1 MAIDRLLRPSRGVLA
16 VPMAD
21 LADGTTVLVGPDG
34 STCPFD
40 APTHAIL
47 DAWRAIATTTPDAA
61 TFGGNISAALVDSL
75 DLGLAASTTD
85 NELVIT
91 SLGNEVSPTFRNVDM
106 KFDVMRDANKNDTGV
121 FNLATNLFKGKD
133 SRYGFVDRI
142 GSDAA
147 AAYAAG
153 QVVSIYEGNTDAPID
168 VAADRAN
175 LKLEQNPI
183 TTGNVTDNYTLGA

>member
-1 MAIDRLLRPSRGVLA
+1 MAIDRLLRPSRGILA

-40 APTHAIL
+40 APTSAIL
-47 DAWRAIATTTPDAA
+47 DAWRAITTTDVAA
-61 TFGGNISAALVDSL
+61 APFGGHISAALVDTL
-75 DLGLAASTTD
+75 DIGLAPSTTN

-91 SLGNEVSPTFRNVDM
+91 NIGNEVTPTFHNVDM
-106 KFDVMRDANKNDTGV
+106 KLDVMRDKNKADTGV
-121 FNLATNLFKGKD
+121 FNLATNLLKQKD

-142 GSDAA
+142 GQPATD
-147 AAYAAG
+147 AYAVG
-153 QVVSIYEGNTDAPID
+153 QVVSVYEGNTDNPID
-168 VAADRAN
+168 QAADRAN
-175 LKLEQNPI
+175 LKLQQNPI